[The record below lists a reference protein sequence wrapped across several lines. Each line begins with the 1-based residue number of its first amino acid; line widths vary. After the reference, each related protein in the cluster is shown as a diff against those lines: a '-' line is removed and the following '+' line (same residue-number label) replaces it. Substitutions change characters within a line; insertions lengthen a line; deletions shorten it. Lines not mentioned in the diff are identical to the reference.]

1 MTDDEEL
8 YAPKPRGTVSER
20 SQIAKIAAHAKW
32 AKSED
37 RSAATQAARDGML
50 RKFEDEVDPDRKLLP
65 EERARRAESARR
77 AFYQRIALKSAQ
89 ARRAKTKGGTSG
101 EDRRSDGT

>member
-1 MTDDEEL
+1 MTDAEHPYPTNPPLSSAD
-8 YAPKPRGTVSER
+8 RQ
-20 SQIAKIAAHAKW
+20 QIAKIAAHAKW
-32 AKSED
+32 AKIED

-89 ARRAKTKGGTSG
+89 SRRAKKGGGSG
-101 EDRRSDGT
+101 EVRRTDGT

>member
-1 MTDDEEL
+1 MTDDEHA
-8 YAPKPRGTVSER
+8 YPTKPPATVSER

-32 AKSED
+32 AKTED

-65 EERARRAESARR
+65 EERAKRAESARR

-89 ARRAKTKGGTSG
+89 SRRPKKGGGSA
-101 EDRRSDGT
+101 EARHSDGT